1 MFVIINGAPGS
12 GKSSTAKFLF
22 ENLDKSAYVD
32 GDWLLA
38 TTPHDQGEQRR
49 LRYKNIASVAGNY
62 YEGGVTTVFISFV
75 YVRDEDL
82 AEQVRL
88 LSDLDSVKVF
98 ALVPSEEI
106 LRKRHLGDS
115 YIREGIES
123 SIKLNQQ
130 IAALNNVERIDNSEI
145 SVEEVAQLIKQK
157 LMIQ

>member
-38 TTPHDQGEQRR
+38 TTPQDHGEQRR
-49 LRYKNIASVAGNY
+49 LRYKNIASVARNY
-62 YEGGVTTVFISFV
+62 YEGGFTTVFISFV

-115 YIREGIES
+115 YRREGIES

-130 IAALNNVERIDNSEI
+130 IAVLKDIEIIDNSEI
-145 SVEEVAQLIKQK
+145 SIEEVSQLIKQK